1 MTSPSAASNHA
12 ASGLP
17 FAAEPSAA
25 EATLEDIRLTA
36 SGDGAAYAR
45 LIRRYQQPM
54 SRRMRHFARQPAD
67 LEELVHEVF
76 VEAYFSL
83 GRFRGEADFSHWL
96 MRIATRVG
104 YRYWKRRRRDADR
117 RQSLESSAKGKPPA
131 ADSDAAAGAESAE
144 AAEKLAALL
153 EKLPPR
159 DRLVVTLMYVEGHS
173 VVETAALTGWSQ
185 TMVKVQAFRARGKL
199 RKVLATTSV

>member
-1 MTSPSAASNHA
+1 MNETAAAPNRMA
-12 ASGLP
+12 GGLP
-17 FAAEPSAA
+17 FAEETPAEDALP
-25 EATLEDIRLTA
+25 DIRLA
-36 SGDGAAYAR
+36 VAGDGAAYAR

-54 SRRMRHFARQPAD
+54 ARRMRHFARQPAD

-83 GRFRGEADFSHWL
+83 GRFRGDADFSHWL

-104 YRYWKRRRRDADR
+104 YRYWKRGRRDETR
-117 RQSLESSAKGKPPA
+117 RASLESAAKGKPLGDTSDPA
-131 ADSDAAAGAESAE
+131 DAAESAE
-144 AAEKLAALL
+144 AGEKLAALL

-159 DRLVVTLMYVEGHS
+159 DRLVVTLMYVEGHT
-173 VVETAALTGWSQ
+173 VEETAKLTGWSK

-199 RKVLATTSV
+199 RKVLESSV